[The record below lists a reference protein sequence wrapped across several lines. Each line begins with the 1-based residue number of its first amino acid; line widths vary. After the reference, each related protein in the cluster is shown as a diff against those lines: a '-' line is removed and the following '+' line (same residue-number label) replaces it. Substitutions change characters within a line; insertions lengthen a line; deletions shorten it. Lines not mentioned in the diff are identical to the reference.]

1 MGWGDVEATSEGVSA
16 FLRSSAATGQCQ
28 EGRLAY
34 HGKMVDEAREDRHM
48 YRVNPRQHT
57 ETNRRLGLIRDRT
70 KGAIGFQGPGKTTK
84 IKLTA
89 RFNAGGATCRYTSS
103 PTQQP
108 TMIHISHFHIWKDLV
123 SGLRLF
129 IDTHQQTPRRTT
141 SSRSRAL
148 GVLGS
153 SNTQSLLDSPPYHP

>member
-1 MGWGDVEATSEGVSA
+1 MGREDVEAASEGVSA

-48 YRVNPRQHT
+48 YCVNARQHT

-89 RFNAGGATCRYTSS
+89 RFNAGGATCRYIVVTD
-103 PTQQP
+103 TA
-108 TMIHISHFHIWKDLV
+108 TDH
-123 SGLRLF
+123 
-129 IDTHQQTPRRTT
+129 DTHFTF
-141 SSRSRAL
+141 SHL
-148 GVLGS
+148 EGFGFGVM
-153 SNTQSLLDSPPYHP
+153 TFH